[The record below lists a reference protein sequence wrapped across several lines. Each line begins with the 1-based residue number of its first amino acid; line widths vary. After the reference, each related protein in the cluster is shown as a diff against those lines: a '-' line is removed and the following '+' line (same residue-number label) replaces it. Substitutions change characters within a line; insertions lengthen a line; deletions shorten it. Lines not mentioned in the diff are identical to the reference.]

1 MMFLN
6 ISFTDGLII
15 SFISILIVFLILI
28 IVASAVASLQF
39 MHPQS
44 LPQKTPNPPFS
55 LESITDDTM
64 MVAALVAA
72 IEHREA
78 TKTDVKIISIKEI
91 SQ

>member
-1 MMFLN
+1 MILLR

-28 IVASAVASLQF
+28 IVAAAVASLKF
-39 MHPQS
+39 MYPQP
-44 LPQKTPNPPFS
+44 LPQKAPHPPIS

-72 IEHREA
+72 IEHRET

>member
-1 MMFLN
+1 MMVLA

-28 IVASAVASLQF
+28 IVALAVASLQF
-39 MHPQS
+39 LQPKT
-44 LPQKTPNPPFS
+44 LPQKAPNPPFS

-72 IEHREA
+72 IEHRESA
-78 TKTDVKIISIKEI
+78 KTDVKIISIKEI

>member
-1 MMFLN
+1 MILLQ

-15 SFISILIVFLILI
+15 SFISILIVFLILT
-28 IVASAVASLQF
+28 IVALTVSSLRF
-39 MHPQS
+39 MHHS
-44 LPQKTPNPPFS
+44 PQKTPHPPFS

-72 IEHREA
+72 IEHRET

-91 SQ
+91 S

>member
-1 MMFLN
+1 MILLR

-28 IVASAVASLQF
+28 IVAAAVASLKF
-39 MHPQS
+39 MYPQP
-44 LPQKTPNPPFS
+44 LPQKAPHPPIS

-64 MVAALVAA
+64 MVAA
-72 IEHREA
+72 IEHRET